1 MARPKST
8 HIRRSLR
15 TLLPATELRSI
26 GLNTGFLARSRKFNL
41 TAFLSTLVFG
51 GAVVARRSVQ
61 ALWVAYVLAARD
73 AVSKSAFQRWVA
85 KPQLVAWLEGL
96 LATALE
102 RSMRRTTKKLA
113 GALAQFRDLF
123 VADSS
128 VLRLSDCL
136 AGILPGTGKSHGSAS
151 LKLHVVQRVAGGG
164 IRSFKT
170 TEGKA
175 HDSKHFHVG
184 PWVQDGLLLVDLGYY
199 CFRRFARID
208 ALGGFFISR
217 VKDKANPWIVRSLR
231 SHRGRKVPI
240 AGERLQA
247 VLARLRRRVLDLE
260 VEVEYY
266 PRAYRGSARKRRM
279 ILRLV
284 GIWDQTDRCYH
295 LFFTNVPPE
304 KLSAKQ
310 VADAYRLRWQVE
322 LYFRELKG
330 VHRLE
335 ELPGTKPHILR
346 AMVLASLLSGL
357 VTRRLL
363 ADLRE
368 RVGLADADLPHEQ
381 GAILMHVVAMPLLLL
396 ASGARRH
403 LGALERHLERKLA
416 YIARVLRTKRCNL
429 LRQLDNLTGDPAME
443 NMIWCGI

>member
-1 MARPKST
+1 MARKKST
-8 HIRRSLR
+8 PTRRSLR
-15 TLLPATELRSI
+15 TLLPASELRSA

-41 TAFLSTLVFG
+41 TAFLSTLLFG

-61 ALWVAYVLAARD
+61 ALWTAYVLAARD
-73 AVSKSAFQRWVA
+73 AITKSAFQRWVA
-85 KPQLVAWLEGL
+85 KPQLVPWLEGL

-123 VADSS
+123 MVDSS
-128 VLRLSDCL
+128 VVRLPDYL
-136 AGILPGTGKSHGSAS
+136 AGVFPGTGKSHGSAS
-151 LKLHVVQRVAGGG
+151 LKLHVVQRVTGGG
-164 IRSFKT
+164 IRTFKT

-184 PWVQDGLLLVDLGYY
+184 SWVQGALVLMDLGYY

-231 SHRGRKVPI
+231 AHRGRKVPI
-240 AGERLQA
+240 AGERLQT
-247 VLARLRRRVLDLE
+247 VLARLRRKVLDLE

-266 PRAYRGSARKRRM
+266 PRAYRGVSHKKRLR
-279 ILRLV
+279 LRLV
-284 GIWDQTDRCYH
+284 GVWDKADGCYH
-295 LFFTNVPPE
+295 LYFTNVPPE
-304 KLSAKQ
+304 KLAAAQ

-322 LYFRELKG
+322 LFFRELKG

-346 AMVLASLLSGL
+346 AMVLASLLSAL
-357 VTRRLL
+357 VTRRLVS
-363 ADLRE
+363 DLRA
-368 RVGLADADLPHEQ
+368 RLGLADADLPHEQ
-381 GAILMHVVAMPLLLL
+381 GAVLMHVVAMPLLLL

-403 LGALERHLERKLA
+403 LGALERHIERKLA
-416 YIARVLRTKRCNL
+416 YIARVLRTKRSNL
-429 LRQLDNLTGDPAME
+429 LRQLDNLTGDPALE
-443 NMIWCGI
+443 SMIWRGI